1 MELTAY
7 DKKCVRITEKNGM
20 IFEGIADVCPAE
32 YGLHEFGREE
42 ESVSLGRYQIFA
54 GDVRA
59 IELLDGACFC
69 PFYGSEYVP
78 EQVRQLY
85 RDLKHVWCAETC
97 APRMREDWSSENP
110 TLGQCSITSFLVQD
124 LFGGTVYGVPLKDG
138 GFHCWN
144 KVGDYEFDL
153 TSEQFGDEELDYD
166 SSVEQTR
173 ETHFADA
180 DKKERYELLKTRLAE
195 YRTEANHSV
204 FEENDLKNE

>member
-1 MELTAY
+1 MELSAY
-7 DKKCVRITEKNGM
+7 DNKCVRITEKNGM

-54 GDVRA
+54 GDVCA
-59 IELLDGACFC
+59 VELLDDACYC
-69 PFYGSEYVP
+69 PFYGSEFVP
-78 EQVRQLY
+78 EAVRELY

-97 APRMREDWSSENP
+97 APRMRENWSPDNP

-138 GFHCWN
+138 GYHCWN

-153 TSEQFGDEELDYD
+153 TSEQFGEEKLDY
-166 SSVEQTR
+166 SRSREQMR
-173 ETHFADA
+173 YEHFRMPG
-180 DKKERYELLKTRLAE
+180 KRERYERLKADLLAYVKP
-195 YRTEANHSV
+195 
-204 FEENDLKNE
+204 

>member
-59 IELLDGACFC
+59 IELLDGACCC

-78 EQVRQLY
+78 EQVRELY

-97 APRMREDWSSENP
+97 APRMRESWTTDNP

-138 GFHCWN
+138 SVHCFN
-144 KVGDYEFDL
+144 VVDGRKFDI
-153 TSEQFGDEELDYD
+153 TSQQFGDGKLNYD
-166 SSVEQTR
+166 NCPEQLR
-173 ETHFADA
+173 EVHFA
-180 DKKERYELLKTRLAE
+180 KEEKRQRYEKLKGMLREKTAGR
-195 YRTEANHSV
+195 
-204 FEENDLKNE
+204 